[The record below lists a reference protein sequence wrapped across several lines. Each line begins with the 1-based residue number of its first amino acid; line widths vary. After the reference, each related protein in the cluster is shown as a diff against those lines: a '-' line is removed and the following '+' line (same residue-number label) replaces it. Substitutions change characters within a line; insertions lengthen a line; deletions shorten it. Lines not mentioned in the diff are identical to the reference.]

1 MAHSTAW
8 LVLVACMA
16 TLASPAYAEK
26 AVTFQL
32 DESSTQAPEEAD
44 VAATE
49 DPNAPDFQPSAF
61 DAPRAKPART
71 AARTAAPI
79 AKPATPQPRDI
90 PLIDPQNVSTAQDD
104 VTYVTGGIGEDEKAA
119 IEAAKADYNVHITN
133 SSADGAYVGEVR
145 VKLMQTHGSMVEEK
159 LSVAAGPL
167 LYVRLPAG
175 KYTLEARLGEQ
186 VKHQEVSVAR
196 KGQPVRIQLVW
207 KSSAH

>member
-8 LVLVACMA
+8 LVLAACIA
-16 TLASPAYAEK
+16 ALASPAYAEK
-26 AVTFQL
+26 LATFQL
-32 DESSTQAPEEAD
+32 DESSTQALEEAD
-44 VAATE
+44 VAATD
-49 DPNAPDFQPSAF
+49 DPNAPDFQSSAF
-61 DAPRAKPART
+61 DAPSAKPARV
-71 AARTAAPI
+71 AAPI

-119 IEAAKADYNVHITN
+119 IEAAKADYNLHITN
-133 SSADGAYVGEVR
+133 SSADGAYVGDVR
-145 VKLMQTHGSMVEEK
+145 VKVIRAHGSMVEEK

-175 KYTLEARLGEQ
+175 KYTLEAKLGEQ
-186 VKHQEVSVAR
+186 VKHQEVTVAR

-207 KSSAH
+207 KTAAK